1 MKSFALLCGLLLLLG
16 GCAHVLSKEALYEV
30 DPLLEYEQT
39 KADPALYRGKTLL
52 LGGLIVDNT
61 VSREGTTLEV
71 LRYTLDRYGEPV
83 AVDEEGG
90 RFLVRSERF
99 LDPELYRAG
108 VLITL
113 TGTVMGQETHA
124 LKGVD
129 YTYPVFR
136 LGEAHLWNRQYREP
150 YYYDPFYG
158 PYYPYYYRYPY
169 WYPYG
174 PFGYPPYRYPY
185 FR

>member
-1 MKSFALLCGLLLLLG
+1 MKALALLCGLFLFLG
-16 GCAHVLSKEALYEV
+16 GCAHVLSKEALNQV
-30 DPLLEYEQT
+30 DPVLEYAEV
-39 KADPALYRGKTLL
+39 KANPEAYRGKTLL
-52 LGGLIVDNT
+52 LGGLIVDNK
-61 VSREGTTLEV
+61 VSREESSLEV

-83 AVDEEGG
+83 AVDEAGG
-90 RFLVRSERF
+90 RFLVRSDRF

-108 VLITL
+108 ILITL
-113 TGTVMGQETHA
+113 TGSVLGRETHP

-136 LGEAHLWNRQYREP
+136 LGESYLWSRQYREP
-150 YYYDPFYG
+150 YYYDPFFYG
-158 PYYPYYYRYPY
+158 PYYPY

-174 PFGYPPYRYPY
+174 PFWYPPYRYPR

>member
-1 MKSFALLCGLLLLLG
+1 MKALALLSGLLLFLG

-30 DPLLEYEQT
+30 DPVLEYAQV
-39 KADPALYRGKTLL
+39 KADPKAYRGKALL
-52 LGGLIVDNT
+52 LGGLIVDHKL
-61 VSREGTTLEV
+61 SREESTLEV
-71 LRYTLDRYGEPV
+71 LRYSLDRYGEPI

-99 LDPELYRAG
+99 LDPELYKAG
-108 VLITL
+108 LLITL
-113 TGTVMGQETHA
+113 TGTVLGRETHP

-129 YTYPVFR
+129 YTYPVFL
-136 LGEAHLWNRQYREP
+136 LGQAHLWSRQP

-158 PYYPYYYRYPY
+158 PYDPY

-174 PFGYPPYRYPY
+174 PFWYPPYRYPR